1 MKPRWAAL
9 GLVLALGVFMPDR
22 LDAQSAPPTAPEQQG
37 QVEFGPNY
45 PNPFNLDT
53 RIPFALGAP
62 PQCQEQGRLYRVTMR
77 IYNLLSQLVA
87 VPVLEGGAGG
97 GSGGQPLE
105 NVQLPCDRYTAY
117 WDGKVQSTS
126 QDAGRGIYL
135 YSLEVD
141 GKSYG
146 VKRMFLRR

>member
-1 MKPRWAAL
+1 MKLRWAAL
-9 GLVLALGVFMPDR
+9 GLVLALAAVVPDD
-22 LDAQSAPPTAPEQQG
+22 LVGQAPPPPPGSQS

-53 RIPFALGAP
+53 RIPFSLGAP

-87 VPVLEGGAGG
+87 VPVLQGGSG

-105 NVQLPCDRYTAY
+105 NVLLPCDRYTAY
-117 WDGKVQSTS
+117 WDGKVQSSS
-126 QDAGRGIYL
+126 QEAGRGIYL